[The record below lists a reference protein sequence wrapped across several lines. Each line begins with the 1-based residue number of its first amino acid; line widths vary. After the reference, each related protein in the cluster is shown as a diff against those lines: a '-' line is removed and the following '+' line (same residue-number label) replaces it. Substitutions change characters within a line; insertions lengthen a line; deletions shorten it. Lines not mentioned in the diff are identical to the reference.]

1 MPEPTLLDKIFQ
13 HVAQRGLQFGEELG
27 RWMLT
32 VQAHAIPK
40 WGPVVAASI
49 ACTKN
54 TTRGKFCQRQALAAC
69 LVCREAVC
77 LEHAVISP
85 TADVACTECMHK
97 MAERALQE
105 RDQHEAQ
112 HGPPP
117 GMPVDERVRDQM
129 LARLGL
135 PRGADPDE
143 LRRAH
148 KKLSAKW
155 HPDRYS
161 GRDRADAERQYK
173 LVQEAFAFLDKHG
186 TSERAA

>member
-1 MPEPTLLDKIFQ
+1 MAGVFDKILQ
-13 HVAQRGLQFGEELG
+13 HVAERGLQFGEELG

-32 VQAHAIPK
+32 VQAHALPK

-49 ACTKN
+49 ACTK
-54 TTRGKFCQRQALAAC
+54 TGAKGKGFCTRQALAAC

-97 MAERALQE
+97 MAERAIAE
-105 RDQHEAQ
+105 RDAEQAQ

-117 GMPVDERVRDQM
+117 GMPVDNRVRDSM

-135 PRGADPDE
+135 ARGADEDD

-161 GRDRADAERQYK
+161 GQDRAHAERQYK
-173 LVQEAFAFLDKHG
+173 LVQEAFAFLTKHG